1 MSEKPKMRVSN
12 KDRTEK
18 KTQQGRVT
26 KKKLV
31 KRKGMWKKE
40 TENNQSVLLST
51 LEIYR
56 EDVKNA
62 LHLQLLQLMKSGA
75 IR

>member
-1 MSEKPKMRVSN
+1 MRVSN
-12 KDRTEK
+12 RDRTDK

-26 KKKLV
+26 KKKMV
-31 KRKGMWKKE
+31 KRKGIWKKE
-40 TENNQSVLLST
+40 TENNQSVLLSKF
-51 LEIYR
+51 EIYR

-62 LHLQLLQLMKSGA
+62 LHLQLLQLMKSEA